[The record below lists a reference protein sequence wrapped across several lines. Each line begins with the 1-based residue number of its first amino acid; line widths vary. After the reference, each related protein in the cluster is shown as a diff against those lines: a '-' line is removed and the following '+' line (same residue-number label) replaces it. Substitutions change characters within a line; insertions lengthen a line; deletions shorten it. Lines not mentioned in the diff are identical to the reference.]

1 MSSESR
7 PSATFALRIKRDI
20 GNGAPLLFEHELH
33 EFTRIMDIK
42 DLFRKR
48 EMPADEE
55 KPNADQYAPLY
66 EEPEDLK
73 LFKVVR
79 KLVDLGAEFDI
90 KACGLHITNTN

>member
-1 MSSESR
+1 
-7 PSATFALRIKRDI
+7 
-20 GNGAPLLFEHELH
+20 
-33 EFTRIMDIK
+33 
-42 DLFRKR
+42 
-48 EMPADEE
+48 MPAEEE
-55 KPNADQYAPLY
+55 KPNAEQYAPLY